1 MMKKETVYF
10 EMSGRENTKACVE
23 IVQRLVNEGCR
34 YVVVASTSGDTGLKF
49 ARAIRGKDAKL
60 VSVALSTGLQGE
72 NIQVLSDDR
81 RAEIESLG
89 GAVCVG
95 TVPIR
100 GLEAAFAKK
109 CQGISPAQL
118 IAETLW
124 RFGQGVK
131 VACEVVMT
139 ACDAGL
145 IPEGEEV
152 LAIGGTMRGAD
163 AVLVIKSAV
172 SKRFLN
178 LKVLEIV
185 AKPRE
190 G

>member
-1 MMKKETVYF
+1 MKKETVYF
-10 EMSGRENTKACVE
+10 DRTGPENTKACIE

-34 YVVVASTSGDTGLKF
+34 CLVVASTTGETGVRF
-49 ARAIRGKDAKL
+49 ARAVRGKDATM
-60 VSVALSTGLQGE
+60 VSVALSSGFREPGRQL
-72 NIQVLSDDR
+72 LSDEK

-89 GAVCVG
+89 GKVCVG
-95 TVPIR
+95 SIPTH
-100 GLEAAFAKK
+100 GLEAAFQEKY
-109 CQGISPAQL
+109 QGVYPTQV

-131 VACEVVMT
+131 VACEVVMM

-152 LAIGGTMRGAD
+152 LAVGGTMRGAD
-163 AVLVIKSAV
+163 AVLVVKGAA
-172 SKRFLN
+172 SKRFLD

-185 AKPRE
+185 AKPRD